1 MVELRVEAKHAHDI
15 VLEAFAQLRTL
26 PADAKGDRFGFDP
39 DAIEI
44 LGHVFGKDPIVRMVG
59 VTNIK
64 HARIAPAGIGMSQT
78 HRGFDRMS
86 CTRFRC
92 SGVTL
97 DTTFIAF
104 FWVLTGSRYSM
115 IRSLLSPS
123 AISCGLCSVS
133 LTAACR

>member
-1 MVELRVEAKHAHDI
+1 MG
-15 VLEAFAQLRTL
+15 LEAFAEFRTL
-26 PADAKGDRFGFDP
+26 PADAKGNGFGFDS
-39 DAIEI
+39 DAVQI
-44 LGHVFGKDPIVRMVG
+44 LGDVFGKDPIVRMVG
-59 VTNIK
+59 MTNIEN
-64 HARIAPAGIGMSQT
+64 ARIDAGGIALSQT

-86 CTRFRC
+86 CTRFLC